1 MVEKGIRSGIT
12 YAVHRYVKANN
23 KYLKNYDK
31 NKESPYLIYLNVKTL
46 YGWMISPRL
55 LVVGFQWKKYGKF
68 SGRLYKTLY
77 DEYSDKGYVLEVN
90 AEYPENV
97 HDLRNNLPFSPE

>member
-1 MVEKGIRSGIT
+1 MPVG
-12 YAVHRYVKANN
+12 
-23 KYLKNYDK
+23 
-31 NKESPYLIYLNVKTL
+31 
-46 YGWMISPRL
+46 
-55 LVVGFQWKKYGKF
+55 GFQWKKYGKF

-97 HDLRNNLPFSPE
+97 HDLHNNLPFSPEWMKISECKKTSFYSLS